1 MFLFSLVT
9 DSPSSLKKERKK
21 KRIACVGVVRFHF
34 VSLSISLSLSLS
46 LSHWFR
52 HVSFTRY
59 SNTSRSAILNRSF
72 RLDLNLF
79 SSFPSFPRRRAEF
92 NHVSRQRKTPRYKNE
107 QTNKTS
113 NKKEKE
119 QDKRKKKPT
128 PPHCTRDLLVCRSFS
143 FFTSVLFFVFSKNVQ
158 ARHPIF
164 GRNKKNK
171 QKKVP
176 PSEGPDENRLRNN
189 PPSHKRITPF
199 LTELTS
205 LINIM
210 YSQFEQNFTSQLQ
223 TPKKIIKMK
232 RGDRP
237 DPIRTTLTNKQTNKQ
252 TVSIASLTIVSPLS
266 SCLSSSF
273 PWPSP

>member
-119 QDKRKKKPT
+119 QDKRKKNQHPRTALEIYWFAVRFLFSRPCCFLFSRKMSRPVIRFLEET
-128 PPHCTRDLLVCRSFS
+128 KKTNKRKFPHRRDL
-143 FFTSVLFFVFSKNVQ
+143 
-158 ARHPIF
+158 
-164 GRNKKNK
+164 
-171 QKKVP
+171 
-176 PSEGPDENRLRNN
+176 
-189 PPSHKRITPF
+189 
-199 LTELTS
+199 
-205 LINIM
+205 
-210 YSQFEQNFTSQLQ
+210 
-223 TPKKIIKMK
+223 MK
-232 RGDRP
+232 
-237 DPIRTTLTNKQTNKQ
+237 T
-252 TVSIASLTIVSPLS
+252 A
-266 SCLSSSF
+266 
-273 PWPSP
+273 